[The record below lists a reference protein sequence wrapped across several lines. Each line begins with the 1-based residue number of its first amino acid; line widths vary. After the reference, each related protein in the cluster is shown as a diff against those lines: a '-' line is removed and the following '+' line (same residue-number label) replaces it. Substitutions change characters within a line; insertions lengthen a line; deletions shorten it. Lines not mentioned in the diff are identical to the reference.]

1 MPAATNVVPF
11 ITFGGLSVL
20 AALLVMILP
29 ETGEEDLP
37 DTVRE
42 AENLGEERCRMAKQE
57 YDDNTLV
64 RSEDCTQTQYSEV
77 KHIFL
82 LQLKVQFCFDFFKDI
97 F

>member
-1 MPAATNVVPF
+1 MVPF

-57 YDDNTLV
+57 YDDAV
-64 RSEDCTQTQYSEV
+64 EAAVAASMP
-77 KHIFL
+77 
-82 LQLKVQFCFDFFKDI
+82 
-97 F
+97 